1 MRLVLPALLL
11 LLASQA
17 GAQGFVSMGRLFT
30 TPVERAQLDAQR
42 NQALPAGSLAQAGA
56 ARGVLPGTIGPGGGP
71 PGPGMEASAG
81 CPPGAAPGCPPAGV
95 PEPGGAPGGG
105 DPGAGNAGNAAS
117 GATGGDEPEPPGLR
131 LGGVI
136 RRSNGPAMIIVNGEA
151 QPAPPGGVMRGAVTL
166 QADGRSVVLKPGQ
179 RYDPA
184 TGEVHEA
191 AR

>member
-1 MRLVLPALLL
+1 MKAGLPALLL

-42 NQALPAGSLAQAGA
+42 NQAPPAGSIAQAGA
-56 ARGVLPGTIGPGGGP
+56 ARGVMPGAVGPGVQAPGGAP
-71 PGPGMEASAG
+71 LVPGMDASAG
-81 CPPGAAPGCPPAGV
+81 CPPGSAPGCPPAAA
-95 PEPGGAPGGG
+95 PEAGG
-105 DPGAGNAGNAAS
+105 DAGPASAAAGDA
-117 GATGGDEPEPPGLR
+117 GGVEAEQPGLR

-136 RRSNGPAMIIVNGEA
+136 RRSNGPTMIIVNGEA
-151 QPAPPGGVMRGAVTL
+151 QPAPPGGVMRGSVTL
-166 QADGRSVVLKPGQ
+166 QADGRPVVLKPGQ

>member
-1 MRLVLPALLL
+1 MKPALPVLLL

-30 TPVERAQLDAQR
+30 TPDERVRLDTQR
-42 NQALPAGSLAQAGA
+42 NQAAPAGSVPQAPGPAAGGA
-56 ARGVLPGTIGPGGGP
+56 AWTGGLQAP
-71 PGPGMEASAG
+71 AMDAAPG
-81 CPPGAAPGCPPAGV
+81 CPPGAAPGCPPAAAPGMAGT
-95 PEPGGAPGGG
+95 GGAAGAVT
-105 DPGAGNAGNAAS
+105 DAGAGAAQ
-117 GATGGDEPEPPGLR
+117 GAAEPEQAGLR

-136 RRSNGPAMIIVNGEA
+136 RRSNGPTMIIVNGEA
-151 QPAPPGGVMRGAVTL
+151 QPAPAGGVTRGTVTL
-166 QADGRSVVLKPGQ
+166 QADGRPVVLKPGQ

>member
-1 MRLVLPALLL
+1 MSAATPA
-11 LLASQA
+11 
-17 GAQGFVSMGRLFT
+17 G
-30 TPVERAQLDAQR
+30 LDA
-42 NQALPAGSLAQAGA
+42 
-56 ARGVLPGTIGPGGGP
+56 
-71 PGPGMEASAG
+71 ASA
-81 CPPGAAPGCPPAGV
+81 PDANEA
-95 PEPGGAPGGG
+95 
-105 DPGAGNAGNAAS
+105 
-117 GATGGDEPEPPGLR
+117 EPPGIR

-151 QPAPPGGVMRGAVTL
+151 QPAPPGGVIRGTVTL

>member
-1 MRLVLPALLL
+1 MKVGLPALFL
-11 LLASQA
+11 LLATQA

-30 TPVERAQLDAQR
+30 TPDERARLDAQR
-42 NQALPAGSLAQAGA
+42 NQSPATGSTGQAGVAQGVA
-56 ARGVLPGTIGPGGGP
+56 AGASVAQPPGGVP
-71 PGPGMEASAG
+71 LAPGMEASAG
-81 CPPGAAPGCPPAGV
+81 CGPGAAPGCTPAG
-95 PEPGGAPGGG
+95 APSP
-105 DPGAGNAGNAAS
+105 DVAQGAG
-117 GATGGDEPEPPGLR
+117 EPEPAGIR

-136 RRSNGPAMIIVNGEA
+136 RRSNGPPMIIVNGEA
-151 QPAPPGGVMRGAVTL
+151 QPAPPGSVMRGTVTL

>member
-1 MRLVLPALLL
+1 M
-11 LLASQA
+11 A
-17 GAQGFVSMGRLFT
+17 GPQ
-30 TPVERAQLDAQR
+30 
-42 NQALPAGSLAQAGA
+42 GA
-56 ARGVLPGTIGPGGGP
+56 A
-71 PGPGMEASAG
+71 
-81 CPPGAAPGCPPAGV
+81 AGV
-95 PEPGGAPGGG
+95 DSALGMAGAPGTQ
-105 DPGAGNAGNAAS
+105 GAG
-117 GATGGDEPEPPGLR
+117 EPEPAGLR

-151 QPAPPGGVMRGAVTL
+151 QPAPPGGVTRGSVTL

>member
-1 MRLVLPALLL
+1 MKAGLPALLL
-11 LLASQA
+11 LLATQA

-30 TPVERAQLDAQR
+30 TPDERAQLDVQR
-42 NQALPAGSLAQAGA
+42 SQGAPAAG
-56 ARGVLPGTIGPGGGP
+56 IPGGNSP
-71 PGPGMEASAG
+71 APSTALAAPAMAASAG
-81 CPPGAAPGCPPAGV
+81 CLPGSAPGCPPVAAPVSAGT
-95 PEPGGAPGGG
+95 ETPGGQ
-105 DPGAGNAGNAAS
+105 GAGEA
-117 GATGGDEPEPPGLR
+117 ELPGLR

-136 RRSNGPAMIIVNGEA
+136 RRSNGPTMIIVNGEA
-151 QPAPPGGVMRGAVTL
+151 QAAPPGGVMRGAVTL